1 MSARTLQTRVLAL
14 AGAGVL
20 GAAMLMTLVSRA
32 SLSSLEQSIEEE
44 HARLATT
51 VAAAVGR
58 EVADDLRLLSAAAAT
73 VEPEAQRT
81 ALAIVVHHGRL
92 ASSAFLATRE
102 GTMVLCE
109 PSAECG
115 PLPDSARALV
125 RQSLE
130 AQRPIVGGADAP
142 DGAAFGVMPFRSQDP
157 LAPAAGGIRIAPGE
171 RRLARVLV
179 AGADAHVQ
187 FAIVDAG
194 ERLVAGSD
202 LPARRVT
209 SSADVPGT
217 TWTLR
222 VAADAEPVAA
232 TFRRRSVAL
241 TLALA
246 SLALLLAWGVSRSV
260 RQPLHGLTLAAER
273 IAGGNL
279 EQPIDLRRASRGGG
293 EVRRLAGALERMRAS
308 LVTAMTV
315 ATANARL
322 EERERVRQQLLRKLI
337 AAQEDERK
345 RIARELHDETSQ
357 TLAAL
362 GMAVDLGRM
371 DEVRRLAG
379 RMHEELHRLIV
390 DLRPS
395 VLDDLGLADA
405 IQWFAE
411 RHLSSRGIAVRCEI
425 AELEGRLAPEVETAL
440 FRAVQ
445 EAIVNITRHAG
456 AETVL
461 IQLSADQSGV
471 TVEIE
476 DDGVGFDPNGIAAEP
491 GSLRGIGLLGMRER
505 IEIVGGTLRIDS
517 EPGGGTHVVMTV
529 PLARAVE
536 SRPQGV
542 L

>member
-20 GAAMLMTLVSRA
+20 GAALLMTLVSRA
-32 SLSSLEQSIEEE
+32 SLASLERSIQDE

-73 VEPEAQRT
+73 VEPEAQRS
-81 ALAIVVHHGRL
+81 ALATVVHHGRL
-92 ASSAFLATRE
+92 TGSAFLTTRE
-102 GTMVLCE
+102 GDVVLCE
-109 PSAECG
+109 PAAECG
-115 PLPDSARALV
+115 PLPDSGRALV
-125 RQSLE
+125 RQAID
-130 AQRPIVGGADAP
+130 AQRPVVGGVDAP
-142 DGAAFGVMPFRSQDP
+142 NGAVFGVMPFRSQDP

-171 RRLARVLV
+171 RRLARVLIG
-179 AGADAHVQ
+179 GADAHVQ

-194 ERLVAGSD
+194 GRLVAGSE
-202 LPARRVT
+202 LPPSNVT
-209 SSADVPGT
+209 ASAEVPGT
-217 TWTLR
+217 TWALR
-222 VAADAEPVAA
+222 VAADSDPVTA
-232 TFRRRSVAL
+232 TFRRRSIAL
-241 TLALA
+241 TIALA

-279 EQPIDLRRASRGGG
+279 AQPIDLQRAGRGGG
-293 EVRRLAGALERMRAS
+293 EVRRLAAALERMRAS
-308 LVTAMTV
+308 LVTSMTM

-362 GMAVDLGRM
+362 GMAVDLGRL
-371 DEVRRLAG
+371 DDVRRLTA
-379 RMHEELHRLIV
+379 RMHEALHRLIV

-395 VLDDLGLADA
+395 VLDDLGLAAA

-425 AELEGRLAPEVETAL
+425 AELEGRLAPEVETAI

-445 EAIVNITRHAG
+445 EAIVNITRHAR

-461 IQLSADQSGV
+461 IQLSADQAGV

-476 DDGVGFDPNGIAAEP
+476 DDGVGFDPDSIAAEP

-505 IEIVGGTLRIDS
+505 IEIVGGTMRIDS
-517 EPGGGTHVVMTV
+517 EPGGGTHVIMKLSDRVS
-529 PLARAVE
+529 E
-536 SRPQGV
+536 
-542 L
+542 